1 MTSIRDLVSET
12 MAVGETFCLEVEK
25 RDDVLV
31 ASHPYDACPM
41 DVAVV
46 EELDRLDS
54 IPPAGPIEVEI
65 VGRIVDNRIAGRV
78 VSPRCDDPRNT
89 SAGDDMSEDDDRRGD
104 DELSEDDD
112 RRGDDDMSEDDD
124 RRRDN
129 EIE

>member
-12 MAVGETFCLEVEK
+12 MAVGETFCLEVEE

-46 EELDRLDS
+46 EDLDRLDS

-65 VGRIVDNRIAGRV
+65 VGRIVDNRIAARV

-89 SAGDDMSEDDDRRGD
+89 GEDDDRRGSDHRRNDGNRPTD
-104 DELSEDDD
+104 DESE
-112 RRGDDDMSEDDD
+112 
-124 RRRDN
+124 
-129 EIE
+129 